1 MKRRMISILLLAST
15 LLASCGGT
23 GSGTESTADAPGET
37 SGTTDTETEKLTSGL
52 EAVDYGG
59 EEVNFLTYKNSDYQN
74 SQMDILAETL
84 NGEHVNDAVYNRN
97 KTLEEKYNVVIKSD
111 GDSSFDALA
120 AAVNKLVMAGD
131 DTYDIC
137 LLSAVNAL
145 KCGFAGSLLPMGE
158 VPHIDLSK
166 PWWNDRIAGDTSI
179 LGVNYFYIGDMNL
192 NTWTQSYV
200 TYFNKRLA
208 VDYDIPDLYETV
220 KAGKWTFDELTRL
233 TKTVYRD
240 LNGNGEYDEND
251 LYGLSAC
258 SVCIDCFWISSGV
271 RFISKDADD
280 GLVLSID
287 EKVYDMWQ
295 RMADLLDAPEM
306 LYTDRPQYTKMRDTY
321 DRGAFVED
329 RALFFIEGLCVASNK
344 LRDMET
350 DYGIIPV
357 PKNDESQENYS
368 VYSHATHNSTVSVPT
383 TSSGKLDMLGRII
396 EDMAYF
402 SSETVRPAYY
412 DMMLA
417 GKLARAEEDVEMLG
431 IITNSISYDLAYS
444 LLDMW
449 SLRSAVT
456 SKPAASYIESQ
467 RSTYEKAINQA
478 MDSVRENT
486 AS

>member
-59 EEVNFLTYKNSDYQN
+59 EEINFLTYKNSDYQN

-97 KTLEEKYNVVIKSD
+97 KLLEDKYNIVVKSD
-111 GDSSFDALA
+111 GDKDNWG
-120 AAVNKLVMAGD
+120 VEGEIKRVVMAGD

-137 LLSAVNAL
+137 LLTTERAL
-145 KCGFAGSLLPMGE
+145 KGGFEGIFLPMND
-158 VPHIDLSK
+158 VPHIDLTK
-166 PWWNDRIAGDTSI
+166 PWWNDRVARDTSI
-179 LGVNYFYIGDMNL
+179 LGTNYFYIGDMNL
-192 NTWTQSYV
+192 DTWTQSYV
-200 TYFNKRLA
+200 TYFNKKLA

-220 KAGKWTFDELTRL
+220 KAGKLTFDELSRL
-233 TKTVYRD
+233 TRTVYKD
-240 LNGNGEYDEND
+240 LNGNGEYDQED
-251 LYGLSAC
+251 LYGLAAC

-271 RFISKDADD
+271 RFISKDAED
-280 GLVLSID
+280 GLTLSID
-287 EKVYDMWQ
+287 ENVYNMWE
-295 RMADLLDAPEM
+295 RMAALLDTPEM
-306 LYTDRPQYTKMRDTY
+306 LYTDRKQYTKMRDTY
-321 DRGAFVED
+321 DRGAFTED

-383 TSSGKLDMLGRII
+383 TSSGKLDMLGYII

-456 SKPAASYIESQ
+456 SKPAASYIKSQ
-467 RSTYEKAINQA
+467 RSTYEKAINKA

>member
-1 MKRRMISILLLAST
+1 
-15 LLASCGGT
+15 
-23 GSGTESTADAPGET
+23 
-37 SGTTDTETEKLTSGL
+37 
-52 EAVDYGG
+52 
-59 EEVNFLTYKNSDYQN
+59 
-74 SQMDILAETL
+74 
-84 NGEHVNDAVYNRN
+84 
-97 KTLEEKYNVVIKSD
+97 
-111 GDSSFDALA
+111 
-120 AAVNKLVMAGD
+120 
-131 DTYDIC
+131 
-137 LLSAVNAL
+137 
-145 KCGFAGSLLPMGE
+145 
-158 VPHIDLSK
+158 
-166 PWWNDRIAGDTSI
+166 
-179 LGVNYFYIGDMNL
+179 
-192 NTWTQSYV
+192 
-200 TYFNKRLA
+200 
-208 VDYDIPDLYETV
+208 
-220 KAGKWTFDELTRL
+220 
-233 TKTVYRD
+233 
-240 LNGNGEYDEND
+240 
-251 LYGLSAC
+251 
-258 SVCIDCFWISSGV
+258 
-271 RFISKDADD
+271 
-280 GLVLSID
+280 
-287 EKVYDMWQ
+287 MWE
-295 RMADLLDAPEM
+295 RMAALLDTPEM
-306 LYTDRPQYTKMRDTY
+306 LYTDRKQYTKMRDTY
-321 DRGAFVED
+321 DRGAFTED

-456 SKPAASYIESQ
+456 SKPAASYIELQ
-467 RSTYEKAINQA
+467 RSTYEKAINKA